1 MTGQRETGALP
12 RIALV
17 TYTTKP
23 RGGAIHCLELA
34 EALHR
39 NGCRV
44 HVFALGDP
52 AAGFFRPVTVPHTIF
67 PAPGPE
73 GSLEERVQRALDALR
88 RGLEREH
95 FRDGDLLHAQ
105 DCIAGRAV
113 VAIRDAGAPVLA
125 VRTVHHIDDFT
136 TEALIDC
143 QRRSI
148 TEPGHVIVVS
158 QFWRARLREDFGV
171 DTDVVTSGVD
181 TERFRHPHGV
191 RPGLLRMRAGAA
203 GRTLFLTVGGIEPR
217 KGTRDLVEALALLR
231 RRMTPPPVL
240 AVVGGHSF
248 QDYRP
253 YAESVLERAHS
264 LGLEAGKDIVR
275 LGTVPDAELPGW
287 YHAADVFVFPSVTE
301 GWGLALIEAMA
312 AGLPAVATDI
322 PVFREF
328 IDGDQA
334 VLVPPSDPVALSQ
347 AMLAAATDPAL
358 RRRLARQGP
367 KVAERYT
374 WDACA
379 RQHIALYER
388 FFMILLVYFSVTRRG
403 GVRGVRGG

>member
-1 MTGQRETGALP
+1 
-12 RIALV
+12 
-17 TYTTKP
+17 
-23 RGGAIHCLELA
+23 
-34 EALHR
+34 
-39 NGCRV
+39 
-44 HVFALGDP
+44 
-52 AAGFFRPVTVPHTIF
+52 VPHTIF

-73 GSLEERVQRALDALR
+73 GTLEERVQCSLDALR
-88 RGLEREH
+88 YGLGHEQ
-95 FRDGDLLHAQ
+95 FRDGDVLHAQ

-113 VAIRDAGAPVLA
+113 VAIRDTGAPVLA
-125 VRTVHHIDDFT
+125 VRTVHHVDDFT

-143 QRRSI
+143 QRSSI
-148 TEPGHVIVVS
+148 TEPDHVIVVS

-181 TERFRHPHGV
+181 TARFRHPHGV
-191 RPGLLRMRAGAA
+191 RPGLLRTRAGAA

-231 RRMTPPPVL
+231 HRMTPPPVL

-253 YAESVLERAHS
+253 YAESVLERAHR

-287 YHAADVFVFPSVTE
+287 YHAADVFVFPSVKE

-334 VLVPPSDPVALSQ
+334 VLVPPSDPAALAE

-358 RRRLARQGP
+358 RRRLAREGP
-367 KVAERYT
+367 KVAKRYT

-388 FFMILLVYFSVTRRG
+388 FSMAAKQHG
-403 GVRGVRGG
+403 GAQGTTG